1 MKQYLITPSMGK
13 RLIGKACV
21 GHPQIQEVLSS
32 STLVIIAGTTNGYAA
47 EEILKSI
54 GQSESFSRVGF
65 RRGLV
70 TPPGSEVPEIDFTGD
85 IVIQRGEWIQGK
97 TIFEIVDDLDT
108 GDIVL
113 KGANVFDSRGQAAV
127 HIGGSKGGTILAALT
142 AIIGRRVQLIVPVGL
157 EKRAFEDVNVIAQRC
172 NARDAEGPRL
182 MPMPGEVLSEIEA
195 LKLLAGVEAHLISAG
210 GVYGAE
216 GAVRLGINGSQAQME
231 TAGALIEALADEPPC
246 RA

>member
-13 RLIGKACV
+13 RLIGKACA

-32 STLVIIAGTTNGYAA
+32 GTLVIIAGTTNGYAA
-47 EEILKSI
+47 EEIFKSI

-70 TPPGSEVPEIDFTGD
+70 TPPGSKVPEIDFTGD
-85 IVIQRGEWIQGK
+85 IVIRRGEWIQGK

-127 HIGGSKGGTILAALT
+127 HIGGSKGGTILTALT

-172 NARDAEGPRL
+172 NARDADGPRL
-182 MPMPGEVLSEIEA
+182 MPMPGEILTEIEA

-231 TAGALIEALADEPPC
+231 TAGVLIESLANEPPC

>member
-1 MKQYLITPSMGK
+1 
-13 RLIGKACV
+13 
-21 GHPQIQEVLSS
+21 
-32 STLVIIAGTTNGYAA
+32 
-47 EEILKSI
+47 
-54 GQSESFSRVGF
+54 
-65 RRGLV
+65 
-70 TPPGSEVPEIDFTGD
+70 VPEIDFTGD
-85 IVIQRGEWIQGK
+85 IVIRRGEWIQGK
-97 TIFEIVDDLDT
+97 TIFEIVDDLDC

-172 NARDAEGPRL
+172 NARDADGPRL
-182 MPMPGEVLSEIEA
+182 MPMPGEVLTEIEA

-231 TAGALIEALADEPPC
+231 TAGALIESLTNEPPC

>member
-1 MKQYLITPSMGK
+1 MRKSKYLVRPNDM
-13 RLIGKACV
+13 
-21 GHPQIQEVLSS
+21 H
-32 STLVIIAGTTNGYAA
+32 
-47 EEILKSI
+47 
-54 GQSESFSRVGF
+54 
-65 RRGLV
+65 
-70 TPPGSEVPEIDFTGD
+70 
-85 IVIQRGEWIQGK
+85 
-97 TIFEIVDDLDT
+97 IFEVDESNGCYRSYTNKSVTRMDGTRPEAQDHFTYENLTEDYHFFPIPEDELPMYEHFGNIHT
-108 GDIVL
+108 KYISWACRPDG
-113 KGANVFDSRGQAAV
+113 
-127 HIGGSKGGTILAALT
+127 HGGSKGGTILAALT

-216 GAVRLGINGSQAQME
+216 GAVRLGINGSETQNE
-231 TAGALIEALADEPPC
+231 TAGALIESLANEPPC